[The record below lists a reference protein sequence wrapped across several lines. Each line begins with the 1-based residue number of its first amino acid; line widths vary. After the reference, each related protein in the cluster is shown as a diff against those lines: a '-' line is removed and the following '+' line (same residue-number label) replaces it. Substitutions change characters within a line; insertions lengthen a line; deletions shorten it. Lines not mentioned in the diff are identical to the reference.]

1 MNVND
6 ESARLILRDSIAI
19 GEKLNAQLN
28 DVVPIPKELEEDQ
41 ENREIIAV

>member
-41 ENREIIAV
+41 ENREVIAV

>member
-28 DVVPIPKELEEDQ
+28 DIVPIPKELEEDQ